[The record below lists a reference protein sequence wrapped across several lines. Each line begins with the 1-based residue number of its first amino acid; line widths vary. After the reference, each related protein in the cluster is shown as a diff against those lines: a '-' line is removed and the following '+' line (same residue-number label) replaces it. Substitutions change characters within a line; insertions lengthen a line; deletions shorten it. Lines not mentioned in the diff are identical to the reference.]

1 MLTNR
6 TSKFFVAMFAVAALL
21 LGSVQAASAQ
31 NITLNFDRTPL
42 KTVLNEIQKQ
52 VDYTF
57 VYNDQQVGADKPVTI
72 HVQNAGL
79 TAVLDQMLKPLNINY
94 KILDRQ
100 IALSPAATT
109 AQQQGQAG
117 RGGAIVLKGRITD
130 QDGLPVAGAAIQNL
144 TEKTYAIS
152 DVNGNYTLAV
162 KNPRTANI
170 EVTFLGM
177 DTVTEP
183 LNGRSNFDVQM
194 TYSRMFI
201 EGAVV
206 TGYQEIQQKKVT
218 GAIATVNSK
227 KIEERYSPSLMQN
240 LEGRVA
246 GLSTYGGKMTIRG
259 VSSMYAEANP
269 LLVVDGLPMEGS
281 IDDLN
286 PYDIESVNV
295 LKDAAAAAIYGA
307 RASNGII
314 VITTKS
320 AREKG
325 KIDVDFS
332 TNVTV
337 YSKPNMNYAS
347 NFYMNAEQQIAVEK
361 EYYDYYYFHN
371 EGEVTDPVGGFES
384 SIAQGSGYISPI
396 EYAYYKWA
404 KGEGSQAEVDALC
417 NKLAKNNFA
426 RDYADAVY
434 RRQVMQQ
441 YNLALRSR
449 SDRFQ
454 SNFVVNWMN
463 DNQGVINT
471 FNRQMQISYK
481 GSYDVAKW
489 LTATVAV
496 NGIYGNTRSKGYTYN
511 GFDAPWSYPAYES
524 LYNEDGSAKLLYT
537 WYNGNQ
543 YRDNTEGGYF
553 KELGI
558 NLVDEYYNNV
568 MNTKRQYMRYH
579 GDLLFKIVKGLTAN
593 AQLVYET
600 DHRTADWLA
609 NQDSQAAKTIYNA
622 YTVVSPAGDVSHL
635 TPPAGGFRA
644 AQNTDGRY
652 WTARGQLNYAG
663 TFGKHEI
670 VALAGLEFRE
680 TLHSGTS
687 ALMLGYDDQLQNAS
701 TQTIDFATL
710 SQMRYSSSY
719 MAFGGGFPAGQF
731 AYEPYISNN
740 MSPVVEQHHRYASG
754 YANFTYTYDE
764 KYNLFASFRKDYAD
778 VYGLNVKLRGRPL
791 WSAGL
796 AWNINNEDF
805 LRGVNWINALKLR
818 FSYGVTGNIYQGAT
832 SYMTATSTGLNYDTN
847 EPYGE
852 IESPANPNLKWEQT
866 RTANVGLDFSFVENR
881 FRGSLDY
888 YRKRGLDLFSYKTLD
903 PTTGFTSMFMNMADM
918 TNHGVE
924 LTFTGDWI
932 RERRRSDF
940 GWSSTLTFAFN
951 KNRITANENPATRA
965 YELTYSTAY
974 MVDYPVSAI
983 WSYRFAGISNE
994 AGEKGQ
1000 TLWYVEDDRKT
1011 HSAQSAGIS
1020 TMVYSGQTEP
1030 VVIAGLDN
1038 RFTWNGLSLNIL
1050 MAYYGG
1056 HVMRALNEMETFG
1069 VAQGAAIPSYFV
1081 NAWTPEH
1088 QTDTP
1093 GIGRY
1098 ASTSLGSEQR
1108 YSDIS
1113 VKNASFLKIRNIVLG
1128 YELPENWARKIGAS
1142 RVNLQFQID
1151 NIPAIWT
1158 AYKPWKEK
1166 SYYGK
1171 EVRFD
1176 PETLGIP
1183 RQSSYIFG
1191 LHINF

>member
-1 MLTNR
+1 M
-6 TSKFFVAMFAVAALL
+6 SVKHFFKGAFLSLMLL
-21 LGSVQAASAQ
+21 LGAAQVANAQ
-31 NITLNFDRTPL
+31 KVTLNFDKTPL

-57 VYNDQQVGADKPVTI
+57 VYNDQQIGANKPVSI
-72 HVQNAGL
+72 NVKDEAL
-79 TAVLDQMLKPLNINY
+79 TSALDKLLKPNGISY
-94 KILDRQ
+94 KILDKQ
-100 IALSPAATT
+100 IALSPAPLADN
-109 AQQQGQAG
+109 AGQQGQAG
-117 RGGAIVLKGRITD
+117 KAGIVRGRITD

-144 TEKTYAIS
+144 NEKTYAIT

-162 KNPRTANI
+162 KNPKNATI
-170 EVTFLGM
+170 EVSFLGM

-183 LNGRSNFDVQM
+183 LNGRTQFDVQM

-314 VITTKS
+314 VITTKN

-332 TNVTV
+332 SNVTI
-337 YSKPNMNYAS
+337 YSKQNMDYAQ
-347 NFYMNAEQQIAVEK
+347 NFYMTPEQQVKLER
-361 EYYDYYYFHN
+361 EYYDYYFFHN
-371 EGEVTDPVGGFES
+371 EGEVTDPAS
-384 SIAQGSGYISPI
+384 SIEQSILSGSGYISPI
-396 EYAYYKWA
+396 QYAYYKA
-404 KGEGSQAEVDALC
+404 YLGEGSMSDIDALC
-417 NKLAKNNFA
+417 ARLSKNNFA
-426 RDYADAVY
+426 QDYADAVY
-434 RRQVMQQ
+434 RRQIIQQ

-449 SDRFQ
+449 SDKFQ
-454 SNFVVNWMN
+454 SNFVVNWKN
-463 DNQGVINT
+463 DNSGTINT
-471 FNRQMQISYK
+471 FDRQMQISYK
-481 GSYDVAKW
+481 GSYEVAKW

-496 NGIYGNTRSKGYTYN
+496 NGIYGTAREKGIDYN
-511 GFDAPWSYPAYES
+511 GFDNPWSYPAYES
-524 LYNEDGSAKLLYT
+524 LYGTDGSMNLLYT

-593 AQLVYET
+593 VQFVYET
-600 DHRTADWLA
+600 NHRTLDWQA
-609 NQDSQAAKTIYNA
+609 NAESHPAKSMYNA
-622 YTVVSPAGDVSHL
+622 YTDVDAFGNISHL
-635 TPPAGGFRA
+635 TPASGGIRV

-652 WTARGQLNYAG
+652 WTARGQVNYSNK
-663 TFGKHEI
+663 FGKHEV

-680 TLHSGTS
+680 TLYAGTS
-687 ALMLGYDDQLQNAS
+687 SLMLGYDDQLQNAS
-701 TQTIDFATL
+701 TQSVDFATI
-710 SQMRYSSSY
+710 SQMRYSNTFMS
-719 MAFGGGFPAGQF
+719 AGGGFPANQF
-731 AYEPYISNN
+731 VYGPYISSS
-740 MSPVVEQHHRYASG
+740 MSPVVEQHHRFASG

-764 KYNLFASFRKDYAD
+764 KYNLFGSFRKDYAD

-791 WSAGL
+791 WSVGV

-805 LRGVNWINALKLR
+805 LRSVNAINALKLR

-832 SYMTATSTGLNYDTN
+832 SYMTATSTGLNGSTGQ
-847 EPYGE
+847 PYGE
-852 IESPANPNLKWEQT
+852 IQSPANPNLKWEQT
-866 RTANVGLDFSFVENR
+866 RTINAGIDYSLIENR

-903 PTTGFTSMFMNMADM
+903 PTTGFTSMFMNVADM
-918 TNHGVE
+918 VNHGFE

-940 GWSSTLTFAFN
+940 GWSSTLTFAVN
-951 KNRITANENPATRA
+951 KNKITNVENASTRA
-965 YELTYSTAY
+965 YQLLSNPYREG
-974 MVDYPVSAI
+974 YPTSAM
-983 WSYRFAGISNE
+983 WSWRFAGISDAE
-994 AGEKGQ
+994 GEKGQ
-1000 TLWYVEDDRKT
+1000 TLWYADDDRKT
-1011 HSAQSAGIS
+1011 HSAQSGSIDI
-1020 TMVYSGQTEP
+1020 MEYSGQSEP

-1038 RFTWNGLSLNIL
+1038 RFSWNGFSVNIL

-1056 HVMRALNEMETFG
+1056 HKMRVLAENETFG
-1069 VAQGAAIPSYFV
+1069 VAQGQAVPSYFV
-1081 NAWTPEH
+1081 NAWTPENP
-1088 QTDTP
+1088 TNTP

-1098 ASTSLGSEQR
+1098 ASNSIGSEPR
-1108 YSDIS
+1108 YSNIS
-1113 VKNASFLKIRNIVLG
+1113 VHDASFLKVRNIVFG
-1128 YELPENWARKIGAS
+1128 YELPENWVRKIGAS

-1151 NIPAIWT
+1151 NLPAVWT
-1158 AYKPWKEK
+1158 AFKPYKEM
-1166 SYYGK
+1166 SYYDK
-1171 EVRFD
+1171 SVRVD

-1183 RQSSYIFG
+1183 LRSSYIFG

>member
-1 MLTNR
+1 MSVKHFL
-6 TSKFFVAMFAVAALL
+6 SGMFLSLMIL
-21 LGSVQAASAQ
+21 LGSAQAASAQ
-31 NITLNFDRTPL
+31 NVTLNFDRTPL

-57 VYNDQQVGADKPVTI
+57 VYNDQQIGADKAVTI
-72 HVQNAGL
+72 HVNGVGL
-79 TAVLDQMLKPLNINY
+79 TAALDQLLRPLNINY

-100 IALSPAATT
+100 IALSPAAT
-109 AQQQGQAG
+109 ASQQQGQSG
-117 RGGAIVLKGRITD
+117 RGAVMLKGRITD
-130 QDGLPVAGAAIQNL
+130 QDGLPVAGAAVQNV
-144 TEKTYAIS
+144 TEKTYAIT

-162 KNPRTANI
+162 KNPRNSTI
-170 EVTFLGM
+170 EVSFLGM

-183 LNGRSNFDVQM
+183 LNGRSTFDVQM

-227 KIEERYSPSLMQN
+227 TIEERYTPSLMQN

-246 GLSTYGGKMTIRG
+246 GLSTYGGKLTIRG

-286 PYDIESVNV
+286 PYDIESINV

-337 YSKPNMNYAS
+337 YSKQNMDYAQ
-347 NFYMNAEQQIAVEK
+347 NFYMNAEQQVALEK
-361 EYYDYYYFHN
+361 NYYDYYYFN
-371 EGEVTDPVGGFES
+371 NYGEVTNP
-384 SIAQGSGYISPI
+384 AQSMENNLLSGSGYVSPI
-396 EYAYYKWA
+396 DYAYYRMYI
-404 KGEGSQAEVDALC
+404 GEGSQAEIDQLC
-417 NKLAKNNFA
+417 NQLSKNNFA
-426 RDYADAVY
+426 QQYADAVY

-454 SNFVVNWMN
+454 SNFVVNWRN
-463 DNQGVINT
+463 DNAGVINT
-471 FNRQMQISYK
+471 FDRQMQISYK

-489 LTATVAV
+489 MTATVAV
-496 NGIYGNTRSKGYTYN
+496 NGIYGNERGKGYTYN
-511 GFDAPWSYPAYES
+511 GFENPWRYPAYES
-524 LYNEDGSAKLLYT
+524 LYNTDGSAKLLYT

-579 GDLLFKIVKGLTAN
+579 GDLLFKIFKGLTAN
-593 AQLVYET
+593 AQFVYET
-600 DHRTADWLA
+600 DHRTADWYA
-609 NQDSQAAKTIYNA
+609 TQESQAAKTIYNA
-622 YTVVSPAGDVSHL
+622 YTQIDPQGNVTHL
-635 TPPAGGFRA
+635 TPASGGFRA
-644 AQNTDGRY
+644 AQNVDGRY
-652 WTARGQLNYAG
+652 WTARGQLNYANQ
-663 TFGKHEI
+663 FGKHEI

-680 TLHSGTS
+680 TLYSGTS

-701 TQTIDFATL
+701 TATIDFATI
-710 SQMRYSSSY
+710 SQMRYSSNY
-719 MAFGGGFPAGQF
+719 MALGGGFPAVQF
-731 AYEPYISNN
+731 AYDPYIRSN
-740 MSPVVEQHHRYASG
+740 MDPVVEQHHRFASG

-764 KYNLFASFRKDYAD
+764 KYNVFGSFRKDYAD

-791 WSAGL
+791 WSAGV
-796 AWNINNEDF
+796 AWNINNESF
-805 LRGVNWINALKLR
+805 LKGVDWINALKLR
-818 FSYGVTGNIYQGAT
+818 LSYGVTGNIYQGAT
-832 SYMTATSTGLNYDTN
+832 SYMTASSTGLNYYTN
-847 EPYGE
+847 EPFGT
-852 IESPANPNLKWEQT
+852 IQSPANPNLKWERT
-866 RTANVGLDFSFVENR
+866 ETANIGIDYSFVENR

-888 YRKRGLDLFSYKTLD
+888 YRKVGKDLFAYKTLD
-903 PTTGFTSMFMNMADM
+903 PTTGFTRMFMNTADM
-918 TNHGVE
+918 VNNGFE

-940 GWSSTLTFAFN
+940 GWSSTLTFALN
-951 KNRITANENPATRA
+951 KNKITNVENASTRA
-965 YELTYSTAY
+965 YELLSNPY
-974 MVDYPVSAI
+974 VVGYPTSAL
-983 WSYRFAGISNE
+983 WSWRFAGISDAE
-994 AGEKGQ
+994 GEKGQ
-1000 TLWYVEDDRKT
+1000 TLWYADNDRKT
-1011 HSAQSAGIS
+1011 HSAQSAS
-1020 TMVYSGQTEP
+1020 VDVMEYSGQTEP

-1038 RFTWNGLSLNIL
+1038 RFTWNGLSLSVL

-1056 HVMRALNEMETFG
+1056 HVMRALAEVETFG
-1069 VAQGAAIPSYFV
+1069 VAQGSAVASYFN
-1081 NAWTPEH
+1081 NAWTPENP
-1088 QTDTP
+1088 TNTP

-1098 ASTSLGSEQR
+1098 ASQAIGSEPR

-1113 VKNASFLKIRNIVLG
+1113 VRNAAFLKIRNVVLG
-1128 YELPENWARKIGAS
+1128 YELPENWARRIGAS
-1142 RVNLQFQID
+1142 RVNLQFQVD
-1151 NIPAIWT
+1151 NIPAVWT
-1158 AYKPWKEK
+1158 AFNPGRDI
-1166 SYYGK
+1166 SYYDK
-1171 EVRFD
+1171 SVRFD
-1176 PETLGIP
+1176 PETNGIP
-1183 RQSSYIFG
+1183 ARSSYIFG

>member
-1 MLTNR
+1 MSVKHFL
-6 TSKFFVAMFAVAALL
+6 SGMFLSLMIL
-21 LGSVQAASAQ
+21 LGSAQAASAQ
-31 NITLNFDRTPL
+31 NVTLNFDRTPL

-57 VYNDQQVGADKPVTI
+57 VYNDQQIGADKAVTI
-72 HVQNAGL
+72 HVNGVGL
-79 TAVLDQMLKPLNINY
+79 TAALDQLLRPLNINY

-100 IALSPAATT
+100 IALSPAAAT
-109 AQQQGQAG
+109 AQQGQA
-117 RGGAIVLKGRITD
+117 RGAVMLKGRITD
-130 QDGLPVAGAAIQNL
+130 QDGLPVAGAAVQNV
-144 TEKTYAIS
+144 TEKTYAIT

-162 KNPRTANI
+162 KNPRNSTI
-170 EVTFLGM
+170 EVSFLGM

-183 LNGRSNFDVQM
+183 LNGRSTFDVQM

-227 KIEERYSPSLMQN
+227 TIEERYTPSLMQN

-246 GLSTYGGKMTIRG
+246 GLSTYGGKLTIRG

-286 PYDIESVNV
+286 PYDIESINV

-337 YSKPNMNYAS
+337 YSKHNMDYAQ
-347 NFYMNAEQQIAVEK
+347 NFYMNAEQQVALEK
-361 EYYDYYYFHN
+361 NYYDYYYFN
-371 EGEVTDPVGGFES
+371 NYGEVTNP
-384 SIAQGSGYISPI
+384 AQTMENNLLSGSGYVSPI
-396 EYAYYKWA
+396 DYAYYRMYI
-404 KGEGSQAEVDALC
+404 GEGSQAEIDQLC
-417 NKLAKNNFA
+417 NQLSKNNFA
-426 RDYADAVY
+426 QQYADAVY

-454 SNFVVNWMN
+454 SNFVVNWRN
-463 DNQGVINT
+463 DNAGVINT
-471 FNRQMQISYK
+471 FDRQMQISYK

-489 LTATVAV
+489 MTATVAV
-496 NGIYGNTRSKGYTYN
+496 NGIYGNERGKGYTYN
-511 GFDAPWSYPAYES
+511 GFENPWRYPAYES
-524 LYNEDGSAKLLYT
+524 LYNTDGSAKLLYT

-579 GDLLFKIVKGLTAN
+579 GDLLFKIFKGLTAN
-593 AQLVYET
+593 AQFVYET
-600 DHRTADWLA
+600 DHRTADWYA
-609 NQDSQAAKTIYNA
+609 TQESQAAKTIYNA
-622 YTVVSPAGDVSHL
+622 YTQIDPQGNVTHL
-635 TPPAGGFRA
+635 TPASGGFRA
-644 AQNTDGRY
+644 AQNVDGRY
-652 WTARGQLNYAG
+652 WTARGQLNYAN

-670 VALAGLEFRE
+670 VALAGIEFRE
-680 TLHSGTS
+680 TLYSGTS

-701 TQTIDFATL
+701 TATIDFSTI
-710 SQMRYSSSY
+710 SQMRYSSNY
-719 MAFGGGFPAGQF
+719 MAIGGGFPAIQF
-731 AYEPYISNN
+731 AYDPYIRSN
-740 MSPVVEQHHRYASG
+740 MDPVVEQHHRFASG

-764 KYNLFASFRKDYAD
+764 KYNVFGSFRKDYAD

-791 WSAGL
+791 WSAGV
-796 AWNINNEDF
+796 AWNINNENF
-805 LRGVNWINALKLR
+805 LKGVDWINALKLR
-818 FSYGVTGNIYQGAT
+818 LSYGVTGNIYQGAT
-832 SYMTATSTGLNYDTN
+832 SYMTASSTGLNYYTN
-847 EPYGE
+847 EPFGT
-852 IESPANPNLKWEQT
+852 IQSPANPNLKWERT
-866 RTANVGLDFSFVENR
+866 KTANVGIDYSFVENR

-903 PTTGFTSMFMNMADM
+903 PTTGFTSMFMNVADM
-918 TNHGVE
+918 VNNGFE

-940 GWSSTLTFAFN
+940 GWSSTLTFAVN
-951 KNRITANENPATRA
+951 KNKITNVENASTRA
-965 YELTYSTAY
+965 YELISNPYR
-974 MVDYPVSAI
+974 VGYPTSAL
-983 WSYRFAGISNE
+983 WSWRFAGISE
-994 AGEKGQ
+994 ADGEKGQ
-1000 TLWYVEDDRKT
+1000 TLWYSDNDRKT
-1011 HSAQSAGIS
+1011 HSAQSGS
-1020 TMVYSGQTEP
+1020 VETMAYSGQAEP

-1038 RFTWNGLSLNIL
+1038 RFTWNGLSLSIL

-1056 HVMRALNEMETFG
+1056 HVMRALNENETFG
-1069 VAQGAAIPSYFV
+1069 VGSGQAVPSYFL

-1088 QTDTP
+1088 KTDTP

-1098 ASTSLGSEQR
+1098 SSNSIGSECR

-1113 VKNASFLKIRNIVLG
+1113 VRNAAFLKIRNIVLG
-1128 YELPENWARKIGAS
+1128 YELPENWARRIGAS
-1142 RVNLQFQID
+1142 RVNLQFQVD
-1151 NIPAIWT
+1151 NLPAVWT
-1158 AYKPWKEK
+1158 AFRPYKTMPYYDK
-1166 SYYGK
+1166 S
-1171 EVRFD
+1171 VRFD
-1176 PETLGIP
+1176 PETGGIP
-1183 RQSSYIFG
+1183 SRSSYIFG

>member
-1 MLTNR
+1 MSVKHFLKMM
-6 TSKFFVAMFAVAALL
+6 SLALVLL
-21 LGSVQAASAQ
+21 LGSTQLASAQ

-94 KILDRQ
+94 KILDKQ

-109 AQQQGQAG
+109 AQQQGQSG
-117 RGGAIVLKGRITD
+117 RGAVMLKGRITD
-130 QDGLPVAGAAIQNL
+130 QDGMPVAGAAIQNL
-144 TEKTYAIS
+144 TEKTYAIT

-162 KNPRTANI
+162 KDPRNSTI

-183 LNGRSNFDVQM
+183 LNGRSTFDVQM
-194 TYSRMFI
+194 SYSRMFI

-227 KIEERYSPSLMQN
+227 TIEERYTPSLMQN

-246 GLSTYGGKMTIRG
+246 GLSTYGGKLTIRG

-286 PYDIESVNV
+286 PYDIESINV

-314 VITTKS
+314 VVTTKS

-337 YSKPNMNYAS
+337 FSKPDMDYAH
-347 NFYMNAEQQIAVEK
+347 NFYMNAEQQVALEK
-361 EYYDYYYFHN
+361 NYYDYYYFHN
-371 EGEVTDPVGGFES
+371 EGEVTNP
-384 SIAQGSGYISPI
+384 AQSMEQSLLAGSGYISPI
-396 EYAYYKWA
+396 DYAYYRMFI
-404 KGEGSQAEVDALC
+404 GEGTQAEIDQLC
-417 NKLAKNNFA
+417 NQLSKNNFA
-426 RDYADAVY
+426 QQYADAVY
-434 RRQVMQQ
+434 RRQLLQQ

-454 SNFVVNWMN
+454 SNFVVNWRN
-463 DNQGVINT
+463 DNAGVINT
-471 FNRQMQISYK
+471 FDRQMQISYK

-496 NGIYGNTRSKGYTYN
+496 NGIYGNQRSKGYTYN
-511 GFDAPWSYPAYES
+511 GFDSPWMTPAYES
-524 LYNEDGSAKLLYT
+524 LYNTDGSAKLLYT

-553 KELGI
+553 KETGI

-568 MNTKRQYMRYH
+568 LNTKRQYMRYH
-579 GDLLFKIVKGLTAN
+579 GDLLFKLFKGLTAN
-593 AQLVYET
+593 AQFVYET
-600 DHRTADWLA
+600 DHRTADWYA
-609 NQDSQAAKTIYNA
+609 TQESQAAKTIYNA
-622 YTVVSPAGDVSHL
+622 YTEVDPYGNVTHL
-635 TPPAGGFRA
+635 TPASGGFRA
-644 AQNTDGRY
+644 AQNVDGRY
-652 WTARGQLNYAG
+652 WTARGQLNYSG
-663 TFGKHEI
+663 SFGKHEI

-680 TLHSGTS
+680 TLYSGTS

-701 TQTIDFATL
+701 TATIDFASI
-710 SQMRYSSSY
+710 SQMRYSSTY
-719 MAFGGGFPAGQF
+719 MALGGGFPAVQF
-731 AYEPYISNN
+731 AYDPYIRSN
-740 MSPVVEQHHRYASG
+740 MDPVVEQHHRYASG

-764 KYNLFASFRKDYAD
+764 KYNLFGSFRKDYAD

-791 WSAGL
+791 WSAGV
-796 AWNINNEDF
+796 AWNINNEEF
-805 LRGVNWINALKLR
+805 LKPVSWINALKLR

-832 SYMTATSTGLNYDTN
+832 SYMTATSTDLNYYTN
-847 EPYGE
+847 EPFGV
-852 IESPANPNLKWEQT
+852 IESPANPNLKWE
-866 RTANVGLDFSFVENR
+866 RTLTSNVGLDFSFVENR

-888 YRKRGLDLFSYKTLD
+888 YRKVGKDLFSYKTLD
-903 PTTGFTSMFMNMADM
+903 PTTGFTSMFMNVADM
-918 TNHGVE
+918 VNNGVE
-924 LTFTGDWI
+924 LTFTGDWV

-940 GWSSTLTFAFN
+940 GWSSTLTFAVN
-951 KNRITANENPATRA
+951 KNKITNVENASTRA
-965 YELTYSTAY
+965 YELLSNPY
-974 MVDYPVSAI
+974 VVGYPTSAL
-983 WSYRFAGISNE
+983 WSWQFAGISE
-994 AGEKGQ
+994 ADGEKGQ
-1000 TLWYVEDDRKT
+1000 TLWYSDNDRKT
-1011 HSAQSAGIS
+1011 HSAQSGS
-1020 TMVYSGQTEP
+1020 VETMAYSGQAEP

-1038 RFTWNGLSLNIL
+1038 RFTWNGLSLSIL

-1056 HVMRALNEMETFG
+1056 HVMRALNENETFG
-1069 VAQGAAIPSYFV
+1069 VGSGQAVPSYFL

-1088 QTDTP
+1088 KTDTP

-1098 ASTSLGSEQR
+1098 SSSAIGSECK

-1113 VKNASFLKIRNIVLG
+1113 VRNAAFLKIRNIVLG

-1142 RVNLQFQID
+1142 RVNLQFQVD
-1151 NIPAIWT
+1151 NIPALWT
-1158 AYKPWKEK
+1158 AFNPGRDIPYYEK
-1166 SYYGK
+1166 G
-1171 EVRFD
+1171 VRFD

-1183 RQSSYIFG
+1183 QRSSYIFG

>member
-1 MLTNR
+1 MSVKHFLKMM
-6 TSKFFVAMFAVAALL
+6 SLALVLL
-21 LGSVQAASAQ
+21 LGSTQLASAQ

-94 KILDRQ
+94 KILDKQ

-109 AQQQGQAG
+109 AQQQGQSG
-117 RGGAIVLKGRITD
+117 RGAVMLKGRITD
-130 QDGLPVAGAAIQNL
+130 QDGMPVAGAAIQNL
-144 TEKTYAIS
+144 TEKTYAIT

-162 KNPRTANI
+162 KDPRNSTI

-183 LNGRSNFDVQM
+183 LNGRSTFDVQM
-194 TYSRMFI
+194 SYSRMFI

-227 KIEERYSPSLMQN
+227 TIEERYTPSLMQN

-246 GLSTYGGKMTIRG
+246 GLSTYGGKLTIRG

-286 PYDIESVNV
+286 PYDIESINV

-314 VITTKS
+314 VVTTKS

-337 YSKPNMNYAS
+337 FSKPDMDYAH
-347 NFYMNAEQQIAVEK
+347 NFYMNAEQQVALEK
-361 EYYDYYYFHN
+361 NYYDYYYFHN
-371 EGEVTDPVGGFES
+371 EGEVTNP
-384 SIAQGSGYISPI
+384 AQSMEQSLLAGSGYISPI
-396 EYAYYKWA
+396 DYAYYRMFI
-404 KGEGSQAEVDALC
+404 GEGTQAEIDQLC
-417 NKLAKNNFA
+417 NQLSKNNFA
-426 RDYADAVY
+426 QQYADAVY
-434 RRQVMQQ
+434 RRQLLQQ

-454 SNFVVNWMN
+454 SNFVVNWRN
-463 DNQGVINT
+463 DNAGVINT
-471 FNRQMQISYK
+471 FDRQMQISYK

-496 NGIYGNTRSKGYTYN
+496 NGIYGNQRSKGYTYN
-511 GFDAPWSYPAYES
+511 GFDSPWMTPAYES
-524 LYNEDGSAKLLYT
+524 LYNTDGSAKLLYT

-553 KELGI
+553 KETGI

-568 MNTKRQYMRYH
+568 LNTKRQYMRYH
-579 GDLLFKIVKGLTAN
+579 GDLLFKLFKGLTAN
-593 AQLVYET
+593 AQFVYET
-600 DHRTADWLA
+600 DHRTADWYA
-609 NQDSQAAKTIYNA
+609 TQESQAAKTIYNA
-622 YTVVSPAGDVSHL
+622 YTEVDPYGNVTHL
-635 TPPAGGFRA
+635 TPASGGFRA
-644 AQNTDGRY
+644 AQNVDGRY
-652 WTARGQLNYAG
+652 WTARGQLNYSG
-663 TFGKHEI
+663 SFGKHEI

-680 TLHSGTS
+680 TLYSGTS

-701 TQTIDFATL
+701 TATIDFASI
-710 SQMRYSSSY
+710 SQMRYSSTY
-719 MAFGGGFPAGQF
+719 MALGGGFPAVQF
-731 AYEPYISNN
+731 AYDPYIRSN
-740 MSPVVEQHHRYASG
+740 MDPVVEQHHRYASG

-764 KYNLFASFRKDYAD
+764 KYNLFGSFRKDYAD

-791 WSAGL
+791 WSAGV
-796 AWNINNEDF
+796 AWNINNEEF
-805 LRGVNWINALKLR
+805 LKPVSWINALKLR

-832 SYMTATSTGLNYDTN
+832 SYMTATSTDLNYYTN
-847 EPYGE
+847 EPFGV
-852 IESPANPNLKWEQT
+852 IESPANPNLKWE
-866 RTANVGLDFSFVENR
+866 RTLTSNVGLDLSFVENR

-888 YRKRGLDLFSYKTLD
+888 YRKVGKDLFSYKTLD
-903 PTTGFTSMFMNMADM
+903 PTTGFTSMFMNVADM
-918 TNHGVE
+918 VNNGVE
-924 LTFTGDWI
+924 LTFTGDWV

-940 GWSSTLTFAFN
+940 GWSSTLTFAVN
-951 KNRITANENPATRA
+951 KNKITNVENASTRA
-965 YELTYSTAY
+965 YELLSNPY
-974 MVDYPVSAI
+974 VVGYPTSAL
-983 WSYRFAGISNE
+983 WSWQFAGISE
-994 AGEKGQ
+994 ADGEKGQ
-1000 TLWYVEDDRKT
+1000 TLWYSDNDRKT
-1011 HSAQSAGIS
+1011 HSAQSGS
-1020 TMVYSGQTEP
+1020 VETMAYSGQAEP

-1038 RFTWNGLSLNIL
+1038 RFTWNGLSLSIL

-1056 HVMRALNEMETFG
+1056 HVMRALNENETFG
-1069 VAQGAAIPSYFV
+1069 VGSGQAVPSYFL

-1088 QTDTP
+1088 KTDTP

-1098 ASTSLGSEQR
+1098 SSSAIGSECK

-1113 VKNASFLKIRNIVLG
+1113 VRNAAFLKIRNIVLG

-1142 RVNLQFQID
+1142 RVNLQFQVD
-1151 NIPAIWT
+1151 NIPALWT
-1158 AYKPWKEK
+1158 AFNPGRDIPYYEK
-1166 SYYGK
+1166 G
-1171 EVRFD
+1171 VRFD

-1183 RQSSYIFG
+1183 QRSSYIFG

>member
-1 MLTNR
+1 MSVKHFL
-6 TSKFFVAMFAVAALL
+6 SGMFLSLMIL
-21 LGSVQAASAQ
+21 LGSAQAASAQ
-31 NITLNFDRTPL
+31 NVTLNFDRTPL

-57 VYNDQQVGADKPVTI
+57 VYNDQQIGADKAVTI
-72 HVQNAGL
+72 HVNGVGL
-79 TAVLDQMLKPLNINY
+79 TAALDQLLRPLNINY
-94 KILDRQ
+94 KILDKQ
-100 IALSPAATT
+100 IALSPAAT
-109 AQQQGQAG
+109 ASQQQGQSG
-117 RGGAIVLKGRITD
+117 RGAVMLKGRITD
-130 QDGLPVAGAAIQNL
+130 QDGLPVAGAAVQNV
-144 TEKTYAIS
+144 TEKTYAIT

-162 KNPRTANI
+162 KNPRNSTI
-170 EVTFLGM
+170 EVSFLGM

-183 LNGRSNFDVQM
+183 LNGRSTFDVQM

-227 KIEERYSPSLMQN
+227 TIEERYTPSLMQN

-246 GLSTYGGKMTIRG
+246 GLSTYGGKLTIRG

-286 PYDIESVNV
+286 PYDIESINV

-337 YSKPNMNYAS
+337 YSKQNMDYAQ
-347 NFYMNAEQQIAVEK
+347 NFYMNAEQQVALEK
-361 EYYDYYYFHN
+361 NYYDYYYFN
-371 EGEVTDPVGGFES
+371 NYGEVTNP
-384 SIAQGSGYISPI
+384 AQTMENNLLSGSGYVSPI
-396 EYAYYKWA
+396 DYAYYRMYI
-404 KGEGSQAEVDALC
+404 GEGSQAEIDQLC
-417 NKLAKNNFA
+417 NQLSKNNFA
-426 RDYADAVY
+426 QQYADAVY

-454 SNFVVNWMN
+454 SNFVVNWRN
-463 DNQGVINT
+463 DNAGVINT
-471 FNRQMQISYK
+471 YDRQMQISYK

-489 LTATVAV
+489 MTATVAV
-496 NGIYGNTRSKGYTYN
+496 NGIYGNERGKGYTYN
-511 GFDAPWSYPAYES
+511 GFENPWRYPAYES
-524 LYNEDGSAKLLYT
+524 LYNTDGSAKLLYT

-579 GDLLFKIVKGLTAN
+579 GDLLFKIFKGLTAN
-593 AQLVYET
+593 AQFVYET
-600 DHRTADWLA
+600 DHRTADWYA
-609 NQDSQAAKTIYNA
+609 TQESQAAKTIYNA
-622 YTVVSPAGDVSHL
+622 YTQIDPQGNVTHL
-635 TPPAGGFRA
+635 TPASGGFRA
-644 AQNTDGRY
+644 AQNVDGRY
-652 WTARGQLNYAG
+652 WTARGQLNYAN

-670 VALAGLEFRE
+670 VALAGIEFRE
-680 TLHSGTS
+680 TLYSGTS

-701 TQTIDFATL
+701 TATIDFSTI
-710 SQMRYSSSY
+710 SQMRYSSNY
-719 MAFGGGFPAGQF
+719 MAIGGGFPAIQF
-731 AYEPYISNN
+731 AYDPYIRSN
-740 MSPVVEQHHRYASG
+740 MDPVVEQHHRFASG

-764 KYNLFASFRKDYAD
+764 KYNVFGSFRKDYAD

-791 WSAGL
+791 WSAGV
-796 AWNINNEDF
+796 AWNINNENF
-805 LRGVNWINALKLR
+805 LKGVDWINALKLR
-818 FSYGVTGNIYQGAT
+818 LSYGVTGNIYQGAT
-832 SYMTATSTGLNYDTN
+832 SYMTASSTGLNYYTN
-847 EPYGE
+847 EPFGT
-852 IESPANPNLKWEQT
+852 IQSPANPNLKWERTQ
-866 RTANVGLDFSFVENR
+866 TANVGIDYSFVENR

-903 PTTGFTSMFMNMADM
+903 PTTGFTSMFMNVADM
-918 TNHGVE
+918 VNNGFE

-951 KNRITANENPATRA
+951 KNKITNVENASTRA
-965 YELTYSTAY
+965 YELLSNPYR
-974 MVDYPVSAI
+974 VGYPTSAL
-983 WSYRFAGISNE
+983 WSWRFAGISDAE
-994 AGEKGQ
+994 GEKGM
-1000 TLWYVEDDRKT
+1000 TLWYSENDRKT
-1011 HSAQSAGIS
+1011 HNAQSAS
-1020 TMVYSGQTEP
+1020 VDVMEYSGQTEP
-1030 VVIAGLDN
+1030 VVIAGFDN
-1038 RFTWNGLSLNIL
+1038 RFTWNGLSLSVL

-1056 HVMRALNEMETFG
+1056 HVMRALAEEETFG
-1069 VAQGAAIPSYFV
+1069 VGSGLAVPSYFL
-1081 NAWTPEH
+1081 NAWTPENP
-1088 QTDTP
+1088 TSTP

-1098 ASTSLGSEQR
+1098 SSNSLGSEPR

-1113 VKNASFLKIRNIVLG
+1113 VRNAAFLKIRNIVLG
-1128 YELPENWARKIGAS
+1128 YELPENWARRIGAS
-1142 RVNLQFQID
+1142 RVNLQFQVD
-1151 NIPAIWT
+1151 NIPAVWT
-1158 AYKPWKEK
+1158 AFRPYKTMPYYDK
-1166 SYYGK
+1166 S
-1171 EVRFD
+1171 VRFD
-1176 PETLGIP
+1176 PETGGIP
-1183 RQSSYIFG
+1183 SRSSYIFG